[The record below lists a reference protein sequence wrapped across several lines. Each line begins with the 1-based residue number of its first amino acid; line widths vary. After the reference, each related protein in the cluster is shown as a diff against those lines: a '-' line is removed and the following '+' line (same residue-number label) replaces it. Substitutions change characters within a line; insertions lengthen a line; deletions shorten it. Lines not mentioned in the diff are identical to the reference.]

1 MKIAVSGYKCLNDI
15 NQFIEL
21 NDTTIITG
29 KNSSGKSSFSE
40 IFEFYSVF
48 SDAIANQNN
57 FCNWFE
63 IKLNFLQY
71 PLLSII
77 NKGII
82 NQNIGFTI
90 AIEDEESN
98 IRLQLNF
105 KNSDDGFYIILNCL
119 LFFKAEHLLLK
130 IQGETHEV
138 EVGNNRFEIR
148 KSLTGESNL
157 KETINS
163 FDIKISNLVSTLK
176 SYNNSK
182 SKTKK
187 NIFLGGKRRRNQ
199 IWFEEQTRI
208 NFTSILKDKSRFS
221 NYLRTKKLKELSDA
235 NYDKIIELLVNQT
248 DFTNAISN
256 SLIITQELIH
266 ILYRLYFLFE
276 EDFKETNCYDL
287 FLTITSNEDL
297 LKTYS
302 KIKKINNLKEKFQ
315 FRIDK
320 KNECFFSKEETNEL
334 NEFWNKEISGF
345 HTFLIRESNFSTNEI
360 TDFTPIIQAGF
371 DEDRYEIHLGGLRSK
386 FPGANEPLTAFF
398 QNSISNSVYQGM
410 DIKGEIWHHA
420 ALDKNNY
427 GYHTSTLWEA
437 YLGIQHKIRYVE
449 YMNHLYNP
457 NPELDLITS
466 LVYEELGNTILK
478 IGNSTQTKNTF
489 TISQLNFID
498 KWRKLNYKQK
508 EVFVRTFDLIKR
520 DNIAINTL
528 IFGITGGKTIV
539 FNTNENNNDIEI
551 FLQSRY
557 LERTNLTDEG
567 LGHISLIG
575 IILEI
580 TLQITSSLYS
590 ENPNNEITII
600 LNEPE
605 KYLHPDL
612 CKWLIKIVYYFNIID
627 TIPIGKINV
636 RPPFIKYIIETHS
649 EYLIRNFQQQIASLK
664 EFEEFNT
671 ITINYFEKQIEKN
684 SSSIRQIYF
693 ENDGSLSDEFGSGFL
708 DETELII
715 RNILNSRK

>member
-40 IFEFYSVF
+40 IFEFYSIF

-71 PLLSII
+71 PLLSKMH
-77 NKGII
+77 KGII

-90 AIEDEESN
+90 AIQDDERN
-98 IRLQLNF
+98 FRLQLNF

-119 LFFKAEHLLLK
+119 LLFKAENLLLK

-138 EVGNNRFEIR
+138 EVGNNRFERR
-148 KSLTGESNL
+148 KSLTGASNL
-157 KETINS
+157 NETINS
-163 FDIKISNLVSTLK
+163 FDIKISNLISTLK
-176 SYNNSK
+176 SYKK
-182 SKTKK
+182 SKAKK
-187 NIFLGGKRRRNQ
+187 NIFIGGKTRQNQ
-199 IWFEEQTRI
+199 IWFEEQARI

-221 NYLRTKKLKELSDA
+221 KYLRSKKITELSDA
-235 NYDKIIELLVNQT
+235 NYDIIIELLDDQT
-248 DFTNAISN
+248 DFSIAISN
-256 SLIITQELIH
+256 SLIITQELIP

-276 EDFKETNCYDL
+276 IDFKENNCYDL

-297 LKTYS
+297 LKTFS
-302 KIKKINNLKEKFQ
+302 GIKKNNNLREKFQ
-315 FRIDK
+315 FRMDK

-334 NEFWNKEISGF
+334 NEFWNNEISRF
-345 HTFLIRESNFSTNEI
+345 HTFLIRESNFSSNEI
-360 TDFTPIIQAGF
+360 TDFTPTIQAGF

-398 QNSISNSVYQGM
+398 QNSISNSVYSGK
-410 DIKGEIWHHA
+410 DINGEIWHHA
-420 ALDKNNY
+420 ALDKTKY
-427 GYHTSTLWEA
+427 GFHTSTLWEA
-437 YLGIQHKIRYVE
+437 YLGIQHKIRYEE

-457 NPELDLITS
+457 DPELDLITS
-466 LVYEELGNTILK
+466 LIYEELGNTMIK
-478 IGNSTQTKNTF
+478 IANSSQTKNTF
-489 TISQLNFID
+489 TISQLNFTD
-498 KWRKLNYKQK
+498 KWKTLNYRQK
-508 EVFVRTFDLIKR
+508 EVFVRTFELIKR
-520 DNIAINTL
+520 NNIVINNL
-528 IFGITGGKTIV
+528 IFGITNGKTIV
-539 FNTNENNNDIEI
+539 FNTNEANNDIDI
-551 FLQSRY
+551 FLECKH
-557 LERTNLTDEG
+557 LERTNLNDEG
-567 LGHISLIG
+567 LGHVSLIG

-590 ENPNNEITII
+590 ENSNNKITII

-627 TIPIGKINV
+627 SIPNGQISV

-649 EYLIRNFQQQIASLK
+649 EYLIRNFQQQIASLS
-664 EFEEFNT
+664 EFELFNT
-671 ITINYFEKQIEKN
+671 ITINYFEKNIENN
-684 SSSIRQIYF
+684 SSVIRQIYF
-693 ENDGSLSDEFGSGFL
+693 ENDGSLSDDFGSGFL

-715 RNILNSRK
+715 RNILNSRKQ